1 MLIVSYFTVLIL
13 ALCLIFL
20 FSQDHILEIFST
32 YGKIKMIDMPVDRCH
47 PHLNKGYA
55 YVEFEAADEADKA
68 LKHMDGGKPAN

>member
-1 MLIVSYFTVLIL
+1 
-13 ALCLIFL
+13 
-20 FSQDHILEIFST
+20 
-32 YGKIKMIDMPVDRCH
+32 MIDMPVDRCH